1 MSVYDERMRHMNGN
15 FTTRGRYRTT
25 ECILTLTRVSSIH
38 ANVTHILARTH
49 TSTQYSYISLILH
62 QAERTTTG
70 KSMLRNQHARATVSK
85 VLYYT
90 ITHII

>member
-1 MSVYDERMRHMNGN
+1 M
-15 FTTRGRYRTT
+15 FTTRSRYRTA
-25 ECILTLTRVSSIH
+25 ECILTLTCVSIIR

-49 TSTQYSYISLILH
+49 TPTQYSYISLLLH

-70 KSMLRNQHARATVSK
+70 NSMPKNQHARATVSQA
-85 VLYYT
+85 LCYT